1 MLAEITKLASSVKK
15 LQEQLTSVQKKDE
28 SLLEEQE
35 MMKIKI
41 ESIKVAQ
48 CLCGQLPEEPMTPQE
63 ANFNQSTLEQQRDS
77 MTSPVPWSNKFEI
90 LRDCSEDDVEIKVSS
105 RKSDRSD
112 SNSNQQERNLP
123 ITHLVE
129 NQQCT
134 VQAKEPLHLN
144 DTTKQ
149 QKP

>member
-1 MLAEITKLASSVKK
+1 MLAKITKLASSVKK
-15 LQEQLTSVQKKDE
+15 LQEQLTSVQKKNE

-77 MTSPVPWSNKFEI
+77 MTSPGPLSNKFEI
-90 LRDCSEDDVEIKVSS
+90 LREC
-105 RKSDRSD
+105 RNKSFFT
-112 SNSNQQERNLP
+112 Q
-123 ITHLVE
+123 I
-129 NQQCT
+129 
-134 VQAKEPLHLN
+134 
-144 DTTKQ
+144 
-149 QKP
+149 